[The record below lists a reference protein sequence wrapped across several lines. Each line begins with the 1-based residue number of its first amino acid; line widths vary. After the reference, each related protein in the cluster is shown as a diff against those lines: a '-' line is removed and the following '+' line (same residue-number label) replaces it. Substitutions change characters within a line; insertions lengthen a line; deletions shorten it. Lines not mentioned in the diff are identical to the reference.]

1 MSVKRREAMRSGRA
15 PARIAEG
22 FAASR
27 CDWLGRYDKERQ
39 RRRRDALRGMNIT
52 KVKR

>member
-39 RRRRDALRGMNIT
+39 RRRRDVQRGMNIT